1 MEGFLGDSWRDALT
15 VAGCVLGLVSVGF
28 AMYILCVAR
37 RAEQAAREARSA
49 IRRQSLAEE
58 AGQALQLANECLTH
72 IEGEN
77 WAAGRIRALDL
88 SAACVRLLQRW
99 QEHLGAEQGKALRRA
114 RNTLERLLH
123 VLAQEP
129 GPGLAQEDRDE
140 VSELARRARD
150 DLASVH
156 GAAHRRAEEGGH

>member
-1 MEGFLGDSWRDALT
+1 MGAFLAQHWGDLWSAVGLGLGVCMLIVAKRARDA
-15 VAGCVLGLVSVGF
+15 
-28 AMYILCVAR
+28 
-37 RAEQAAREARSA
+37 AAEARSA

-58 AGQALQLANECLTH
+58 VGQGLQLANECLTH